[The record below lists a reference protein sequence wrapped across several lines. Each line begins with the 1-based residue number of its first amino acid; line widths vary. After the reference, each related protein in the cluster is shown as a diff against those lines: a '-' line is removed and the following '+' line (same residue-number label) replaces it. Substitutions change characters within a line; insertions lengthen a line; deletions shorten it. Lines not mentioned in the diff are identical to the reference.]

1 MIEEGL
7 KGFPAVL
14 ESFDMGNEATP
25 LDRKEEVSRS
35 PLIPPLEGLS
45 IGKSIEGDVQFDG
58 IKELAVKLK
67 PPLLG

>member
-1 MIEEGL
+1 
-7 KGFPAVL
+7 
-14 ESFDMGNEATP
+14 
-25 LDRKEEVSRS
+25 
-35 PLIPPLEGLS
+35 LIPPLEGLS